1 MRRASR
7 LSLLAGLA
15 GLGLAVPGRVAAPPR
30 EPARADVVRGA
41 SRLAGTRVDAA
52 RPARSTRARA
62 PSLGLV
68 SADSD
73 LLMAG
78 SPEPGRRARAHE
90 EAP

>member
-15 GLGLAVPGRVAAPPR
+15 GLAGLALAVPGRVAAPPR

-41 SRLAGTRVDAA
+41 SRLAGARVDAA
-52 RPARSTRARA
+52 RPARGSGARA

-78 SPEPGRRARAHE
+78 SPEPGRE
-90 EAP
+90 P